1 MALKSWIGKNGG
13 DWFTGSNWS
22 SGSDPTAGDLA
33 VITTNAPDVGI
44 AGTFQDFTLV
54 LGGTVGSGAGLV
66 TTDRTFNTGITL
78 SSLNQEATFTAKGM
92 TENAGSFNFLSQT
105 NHFTIHVDGYTAGGG
120 TFHAGQFLNSGT
132 IQVGLGNVVTFDTT
146 SSPAGIFLNTP
157 TGSISVSNAGEL
169 HFDIAY
175 STFRGAL
182 SMASHATV
190 DFDAASNASVD
201 FLDGTS
207 NLLSLGQPAA
217 FTGFISG
224 FQGSDQLQLEGVD
237 PTGALSYKAGILTVP
252 TSAGTFNY
260 VVSTPYATPTFTA
273 TDTGND
279 LLIGVFC
286 FVAGALIAT
295 ADGDVAVELL
305 REGDMLAT
313 HTEDGV
319 VFRRLKWVGHRR
331 LDITRHPDPD
341 SVTPIRIR
349 RGAFAQDVPVRDLL
363 LSPDHAIYVDGRLI
377 VARQLVNEA
386 SIIRDTTLRTVH
398 YVHLELDEHAILF
411 AEGLTAESYLDTGN
425 RGLFHNADTPLVL
438 HPDLAAAQTFREQR
452 SVAPFAGPAEIEP
465 QWRRL
470 AGRAT
475 RMGYPP
481 FAPAVTTEPDLRLI
495 ANGRVLRPSVVT
507 SNEYAFVLPPDTRSL
522 QLLSRS
528 AAPNMTRPWLE
539 DRRRL
544 GVAIGRISILGPDG
558 DSEPLDLAMDHPA
571 LSEGWWAAERFDGQ
585 IVRWTTG
592 AATIPIAWQGASVL
606 RLRVVACST
615 YRLDDGTVRADAPHS
630 RIAAA

>member
-1 MALKSWIGKNGG
+1 
-13 DWFTGSNWS
+13 
-22 SGSDPTAGDLA
+22 
-33 VITTNAPDVGI
+33 
-44 AGTFQDFTLV
+44 
-54 LGGTVGSGAGLV
+54 
-66 TTDRTFNTGITL
+66 
-78 SSLNQEATFTAKGM
+78 
-92 TENAGSFNFLSQT
+92 
-105 NHFTIHVDGYTAGGG
+105 
-120 TFHAGQFLNSGT
+120 
-132 IQVGLGNVVTFDTT
+132 
-146 SSPAGIFLNTP
+146 
-157 TGSISVSNAGEL
+157 
-169 HFDIAY
+169 
-175 STFRGAL
+175 
-182 SMASHATV
+182 
-190 DFDAASNASVD
+190 
-201 FLDGTS
+201 
-207 NLLSLGQPAA
+207 
-217 FTGFISG
+217 
-224 FQGSDQLQLEGVD
+224 
-237 PTGALSYKAGILTVP
+237 
-252 TSAGTFNY
+252 
-260 VVSTPYATPTFTA
+260 
-273 TDTGND
+273 
-279 LLIGVFC
+279 
-286 FVAGALIAT
+286 
-295 ADGDVAVELL
+295 
-305 REGDMLAT
+305 
-313 HTEDGV
+313 V